1 LEKAT
6 KTNKEKAQNELNNE
20 KTKLDDRIAVVDA
33 CAQDLDTATQAR
45 LTEQVGKVTKHI
57 ERVEDQLHTEIVA
70 ENAAT
75 LQRVTDETRKVNQ
88 SNDDIYI
95 KYDSKIKKIK
105 DVCAQYFSKYEKHLI
120 NHQTIVKDLERQ
132 Q

>member
-1 LEKAT
+1 LEKTT
-6 KTNKEKAQNELNNE
+6 KANRDKAQNELAIE

-33 CAQDLDTATQAR
+33 CAQDMDTATQAR

-57 ERVEDQLHTEIVA
+57 ERVDEQLQKKIEA

-75 LQRVTDETRKVNQ
+75 LQKVTDETRKVNQ
-88 SNDDIYI
+88 SNDDIYL